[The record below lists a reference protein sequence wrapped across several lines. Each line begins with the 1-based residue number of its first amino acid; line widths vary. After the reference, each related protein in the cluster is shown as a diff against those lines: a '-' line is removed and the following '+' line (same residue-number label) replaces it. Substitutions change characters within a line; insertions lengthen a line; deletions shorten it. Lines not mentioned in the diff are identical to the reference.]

1 MKSKNREPLNVNVSL
16 TEQITM
22 SVGIVNKSMKQRNRV
37 LEISNQNEVY
47 YLQPQTI
54 LYVEADGNY
63 CDIHL
68 TDGDVLET
76 VSFQRAEIARKIEM
90 QLTIDLVQMFS
101 LVGKSYLV
109 NIDHIM
115 YINVHK
121 QQLAFDTN
129 HPGTCKKK
137 SIKAT
142 ANALKN
148 LRQALDKPQVSI
160 PKKQSGR
167 MIKEGFTNYIT
178 SSASCHKNYDI
189 EEDEVMMLGR

>member
-1 MKSKNREPLNVNVSL
+1 MKSKNREQSNINVTL

-22 SVGIVNKSMKQRNRV
+22 SVGIVNKDMRQRNKI

-76 VSFQRAEIARKIEM
+76 VCFQRAEIARKIEM
-90 QLTIDLVQMFS
+90 QLTVDLVRMFS
-101 LVGKSYLV
+101 LVGKSFLV

-115 YINVHK
+115 HINVHK
-121 QQLAFDTN
+121 QQLTFDTS

-137 SIKAT
+137 SIKVS
-142 ANALKN
+142 ANALRS
-148 LRQALDKPQVSI
+148 LRQALNKPQARVLQ
-160 PKKQSGR
+160 KQSDR
-167 MIKEGFTNYIT
+167 MIKGGFTNYIT
-178 SSASCHKNYDI
+178 SSASCDKNYDI
-189 EEDEVMMLGR
+189 EEDEVLMLGR